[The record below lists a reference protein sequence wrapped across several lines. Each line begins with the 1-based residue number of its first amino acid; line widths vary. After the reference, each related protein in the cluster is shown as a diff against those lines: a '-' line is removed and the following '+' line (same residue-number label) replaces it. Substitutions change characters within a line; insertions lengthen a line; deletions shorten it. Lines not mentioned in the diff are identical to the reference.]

1 MRIRALGGLELE
13 GSTFTRPKPLLLLTY
28 LALEGP
34 KARRDVAELFWP
46 RSGGR
51 LKTLTVTLG
60 RLRSGALGC
69 IASDGRKV
77 WAEVDTDVAQLLAA
91 LDRKD
96 LEAAL
101 ELYRGPFAEGFHV
114 DDGAVELEEWIVGTR
129 ERVAATL
136 QRRMV
141 ACAAEDVVE
150 GRMEE
155 ARRVAEQAVRLP
167 GAPPSAVSDLTD
179 LHTTLLAVGSVDAA
193 AVAADCEDLGLGLA
207 GSRTEAI
214 ERLRAATSGV
224 RQVGRAVDDARHQ
237 RTGQRIRF
245 VTSADGA
252 RIAFATLGD
261 GPPLVKAAN
270 WMTNIDH
277 DLSSPVWRHWL
288 DALARDHTLVYYDER
303 GSGLSDRDVPL
314 SLDAFVADLEAIVDE
329 LGLERFDLFGM
340 SQGAAASIAYAAR
353 HPERVRRLA
362 LMGAYIEP
370 HSEDAAR
377 VMVDII
383 RTGWGRDNPAFRQV
397 FTSLF
402 MPEASPEQMVWFND
416 LQRVSATPEQAA
428 ALATAILRLDARAY
442 LPHLRVPT
450 LVFHARRDAVV
461 PFDVAR
467 RLVAEVAHARL
478 VPLESNNH
486 VLLEHESAWQRF
498 LDEVRS
504 FWAPVDDAADRS
516 GTGLTGTREGRR
528 R

>member
-34 KARRDVAELFWP
+34 RARRDVAELFWP

-69 IASDGRKV
+69 VASDGRKV
-77 WAEVDTDVAQLLAA
+77 WAEVDTDVARLLAA
-91 LDRKD
+91 LDRDD
-96 LEAAL
+96 LDAAL
-101 ELYRGPFAEGFHV
+101 ELYRGPFAEGFLV
-114 DDGAVELEEWIVGTR
+114 GDGEIELEEWVVGTR
-129 ERVAATL
+129 ERIAATL
-136 QRRMV
+136 QRHMV
-141 ACAAEDVVE
+141 ERAAADVVA
-150 GRMEE
+150 GRVTE
-155 ARRVAEQAVRLP
+155 ARRVAERAARLP
-167 GAPPSAVSDLTD
+167 GAPPSAAPELGD
-179 LHTTLLAVGSVDAA
+179 LHATLLAAGSVDAA
-193 AVAADCEDLGLGLA
+193 AVAADGAELDIALA
-207 GSRTEAI
+207 GSRAEAL
-214 ERLRAATSGV
+214 ERLRSEAPAV
-224 RQVGRAVDDARHQ
+224 HPGRSPVDDRLG
-237 RTGQRIRF
+237 RRKGQRIRF
-245 VTSADGA
+245 VTSTDGA

-288 DALARDHTLVYYDER
+288 DALAREHTLVYYDER
-303 GSGLSDRDVPL
+303 GSGMSDRDVPL
-314 SLDAFVADLEAIVDE
+314 SLEAFVTDLEAIVDE

-340 SQGAAASIAYAAR
+340 SQGAAASIVYAAR
-353 HPERVRRLA
+353 HPERVRRLV

-370 HSEDAAR
+370 HSDDAAR

-428 ALATAILRLDARAY
+428 ALAAAILRLDARPF
-442 LPHLRVPT
+442 LPNVRVPT
-450 LVFHARRDAVV
+450 LVFHARNDAVV

-467 RLVAEVAHARL
+467 RLVAEVAQARL

-486 VLLEHESAWQRF
+486 VLLEHEPAWQRF
-498 LDEVRS
+498 LDEARS
-504 FWAPVDDAADRS
+504 FLSTGGEPPVGGASDGIAARRDR
-516 GTGLTGTREGRR
+516 R
-528 R
+528 

>member
-51 LKTLTVTLG
+51 LRTLTVTLG

-69 IASDGRKV
+69 VASDGRKV
-77 WAEVDTDVAQLLAA
+77 WAEVDTDVAQLRAA
-91 LDRKD
+91 LDRDD
-96 LEAAL
+96 LGAAL
-101 ELYRGPFAEGFHV
+101 ELYRGPFAEGFRV
-114 DDGAVELEEWIVGTR
+114 DDGAIELEEWVVGTR
-129 ERVAATL
+129 ERIAARL
-136 QRRMV
+136 QRHMV
-141 ACAAEDVVE
+141 ACAAADVVD
-150 GRMEE
+150 GRVAE
-155 ARRVAEQAVRLP
+155 ARRVAERAVRLP
-167 GAPPSAVSDLTD
+167 GAPPSAVSDLDD
-179 LHTTLLAVGSVDAA
+179 LHATLLAVGSVEAA
-193 AVAADCEDLGLGLA
+193 AVAADCEGLDIGLA
-207 GSRTEAI
+207 ASRTEAI
-214 ERLRAATSGV
+214 ERLRAAASGGRSV
-224 RQVGRAVDDARHQ
+224 GPAADDGRRRQK
-237 RTGQRIRF
+237 GQRIRF
-245 VTSADGA
+245 VTSVDGA

-288 DALARDHTLVYYDER
+288 DALAREHTLVYYDER

-314 SLDAFVADLEAIVDE
+314 SLDAFVTDLETIVDE

-428 ALATAILRLDARAY
+428 ALATAILRLDARSY

-450 LVFHARRDAVV
+450 LVFHARNDAVV

-498 LDEVRS
+498 SDEMRRFLSPAGDGHVG
-504 FWAPVDDAADRS
+504 DAHVGDAHV
-516 GTGLTGTREGRR
+516 GGA
-528 R
+528 

>member
-34 KARRDVAELFWP
+34 KARRDVAEFFWP
-46 RSGGR
+46 RSDGR
-51 LKTLTVTLG
+51 LRTLTVTLG

-69 IASDGRKV
+69 VASDGRKV
-77 WAEVDTDVAQLLAA
+77 WAEVDSDVAQVLAA
-91 LDRKD
+91 LDVED
-96 LEAAL
+96 LDTAM
-101 ELYRGPFAEGFHV
+101 ELYRGPFVEGFRV

-136 QRRMV
+136 QRHMV
-141 ACAAEDVVE
+141 ARAAEDVVQ
-150 GRMEE
+150 GRVSE
-155 ARRVAEQAVRLP
+155 ARRLAERAARLP
-167 GAPPSAVSDLTD
+167 GAPPCAVSDLDD
-179 LHTTLLAVGSVDAA
+179 LHATLLAVGSVEAA
-193 AVAADCEDLGLGLA
+193 AVAADGEDLGLRPA

-214 ERLRAATSGV
+214 ERLRKASTGGSPN
-224 RQVGRAVDDARHQ
+224 RSAVDDGRRQHN
-237 RTGQRIRF
+237 RQRIRF

-288 DALARDHTLVYYDER
+288 DALAREHTLVYYDER

-314 SLDAFVADLEAIVDE
+314 SLDAFVTDLEAIVDE

-340 SQGAAASIAYAAR
+340 SQGAAASIIYAAR
-353 HPERVRRLA
+353 HPERVRRLM

-370 HSEDAAR
+370 APDEEAR
-377 VMVDII
+377 LMVDII
-383 RTGWGRDNPAFRQV
+383 RTGWGVDNPAFRQV

-402 MPEASPEQMVWFND
+402 MPEASPEQRVWFND

-428 ALATAILRLDARAY
+428 ALAAAILRIDARPY
-442 LPHLRVPT
+442 LSRLRVPT
-450 LVFHARRDAVV
+450 LVFHVRDDAVV
-461 PFDVAR
+461 PFDAAR
-467 RLVAEVAHARL
+467 RLVAEVANARL

-486 VLLEHESAWQRF
+486 VLLEHEPAWQRF
-498 LDEVRS
+498 LEEAQS
-504 FWAPVDDAADRS
+504 FLSPRA
-516 GTGLTGTREGRR
+516 RR
-528 R
+528 